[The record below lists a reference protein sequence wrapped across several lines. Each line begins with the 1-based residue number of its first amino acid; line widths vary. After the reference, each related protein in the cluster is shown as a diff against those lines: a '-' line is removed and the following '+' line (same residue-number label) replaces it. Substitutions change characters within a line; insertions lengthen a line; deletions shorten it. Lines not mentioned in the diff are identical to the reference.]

1 MPTEKPGAGSRR
13 EAIRPHPLV
22 EKLASDPA
30 NPPHRLVR
38 LVGYPGPSPV
48 NGMTRLWLSLDFREC
63 VDIPDGAVAHFEEGA
78 ENGPSTLFV
87 VRGTKLEHTVVS
99 SSAVQA
105 DFLSGEIT
113 ARNLAGALAVEQRLG
128 GAIDWKLPFAP
139 SYPYLDCGIIPSA
152 LYRCPRLPPEV
163 FLTQRFLCTKVGI
176 CAIVSDPRICDRDV
190 DRFPE
195 PGTPL
200 IVDIVRD
207 VVRETIQEVGLNPQP
222 LPPRGPLTRPG

>member
-13 EAIRPHPLV
+13 EAIRSHPLV

-38 LVGYPGPSPV
+38 LIGYPGPSPV
-48 NGMTRLWLSLDFREC
+48 NGMTRLWLSLDFTEC
-63 VDIPDGAVAHFEEGA
+63 LDIPDGAVAHFEEGA
-78 ENGPSTLFV
+78 ENGASTLFV

-99 SSAVQA
+99 STAVQA

-113 ARNLAGALAVEQRLG
+113 ARNLAGSLAVEQG
-128 GAIDWKLPFAP
+128 PGVAIGQTPFLFP
-139 SYPYLDCGIIPSA
+139 GNPYVIPSA

-163 FLTQRFLCTKVGI
+163 FLTQRFGCTQLGI
-176 CAIVSDPRICDRDV
+176 CAIFRSDPRILCPGREDN
-190 DRFPE
+190 FPA

-207 VVRETIQEVGLNPQP
+207 VVRETLQEVGLNPQP